1 MRKCCSPT
9 YTCSRSHTGFRYA
22 APRCMDNLTSYR
34 VEFPITKSTVYL
46 NHASVSPL
54 PSRTADA
61 MRAVIEDVE
70 VFGLKNYGRWLETVS
85 ALRSAAARLV
95 GCGSDEIAITKN
107 TSEGL
112 SFVANGLDW
121 RSGDVVVGIRDEF
134 PANYFPWLRLETR
147 GVRLR
152 WLELRNGRIE
162 LEDID
167 RACDGARL
175 LAISY
180 VQYLSGFRLDL
191 DAIGEIC
198 RRRNVLLVVDAVQG
212 LGPFPVDVKRSGIH
226 ALSASGHKWLLGPEG
241 CGFLFIDGNLM
252 PRVEPVEFGWTN
264 VVGSDHYSHDPNL
277 LPDARRYECGTLNT
291 VGIHGLQAS
300 LELFHEVGV
309 ERMAG
314 RIHELAQRTV
324 EGAAAK
330 GYKPMT
336 TRDRVSGSGIVT
348 IRKEGVDSAAAVRN
362 LSDEGIS
369 TAQRFGWIR
378 VAPHFYNSEADIDA
392 LLERLP

>member
-1 MRKCCSPT
+1 
-9 YTCSRSHTGFRYA
+9 
-22 APRCMDNLTSYR
+22 MDDLTSYR

-54 PSRTADA
+54 PRRTADA

-70 VFGLKNYGRWLETVS
+70 VLGLKNYGRWMETVS
-85 ALRSAAARLV
+85 VLRSAAARLL
-95 GCGSDEIAITKN
+95 GCASDEIAITKN

-121 RSGDVVVGIRDEF
+121 RPGDIVVGIRDEF
-134 PANYFPWLRLETR
+134 PANYFPWLRLEKR

-152 WLELRNGRIE
+152 WLDLRNGRVD

-198 RRRNVLLVVDAVQG
+198 QRRNVLLVVDAVQG

-241 CGFLFIDGNLM
+241 CAITFIDRNLM
-252 PRVEPVEFGWTN
+252 PHVEPVEFGWTN
-264 VVGSDHYSHDPNL
+264 VVGSEQYSHDPSL

-291 VGIHGLQAS
+291 VGIHGLHAS
-300 LELFHEVGV
+300 LNLFHEVGV
-309 ERMAG
+309 ERMADH
-314 RIHELAQRTV
+314 IHALAQRTV

-330 GYKPMT
+330 GYEPMIT
-336 TRDRVSGSGIVT
+336 HDRASGSGIIT
-348 IRKEGVDSAAAVRN
+348 IRKEGADSAAAVRG
-362 LSDEGIS
+362 LDDAGIS
-369 TAQRFGWIR
+369 TAHRFGWIR
-378 VAPHFYNSEADIDA
+378 VAPHFYNSEADIDT
-392 LLERLP
+392 LLEGLP